1 MKSVYVLQ
9 HVAHETLG
17 SLKSFFDAVGVAW
30 TVVPLFSRS
39 VSDSPWAWE
48 DVSGLVV
55 LGGPMNVD
63 ETEKYPFLEHEVA
76 WIRQAIQRDLPVLG
90 ICLGSQLL
98 AKSAGSRVF
107 PNGVKEIGWY
117 EVEVIAPA
125 DDPLFG
131 GMSGRHTVFQWHG
144 DTFDL
149 PPGAVPIA
157 RGEHC
162 KQQAFRYGARAYGL
176 QFHIEVTA
184 EMVEQWLAEPGNHRE
199 LQELGTIDP
208 AAIRRCLPAR
218 IREMEALGRHV
229 LSRFAT
235 ACHPCGSERSR
246 CCPAASE
253 A

>member
-117 EVEVIAPA
+117 EVE
-125 DDPLFG
+125 
-131 GMSGRHTVFQWHG
+131 
-144 DTFDL
+144 
-149 PPGAVPIA
+149 
-157 RGEHC
+157 
-162 KQQAFRYGARAYGL
+162 
-176 QFHIEVTA
+176 
-184 EMVEQWLAEPGNHRE
+184 
-199 LQELGTIDP
+199 LGTIDP

-235 ACHPCGSERSR
+235 ACHPCGSEKSR
-246 CCPAASE
+246 RCPAASE

>member
-9 HVAHETLG
+9 HVPHETLG
-17 SLKSFFDAVGVAW
+17 SLTSFFDAIGVAC
-30 TVVPLFSRS
+30 TTVPLFSRS
-39 VSDSPWAWE
+39 RSDRPWAWE

-63 ETEKYPFLEHEVA
+63 ETEKYPFLEHEVS
-76 WIRQAIQRDLPVLG
+76 WIREAVQRDLPVLG

-117 EVEVIAPA
+117 EVEVIAPN

-131 GMSGRHTVFQWHG
+131 GLSGRHTVFQWHG

-149 PPGAVPIA
+149 PPGAAPIA

-162 KQQAFRYGARAYGL
+162 QQQAFRCGARAYGL
-176 QFHIEVTA
+176 QFHLEVTA
-184 EMVEQWLAEPGNHRE
+184 EMVEQWLTEPDNRRE
-199 LQELGTIDP
+199 LQDLACIDP
-208 AAIRRCLPAR
+208 AAIRRGLPTR
-218 IREMEALGRHV
+218 IREMQILGQHV
-229 LSRFAT
+229 LSRFA
-235 ACHPCGSERSR
+235 AMCRSGNPR
-246 CCPAASE
+246 SAQGDRRD
-253 A
+253 